1 MTSPPEGQG
10 LEWLARLSQIV
21 SASLALDEVLQRV
34 ARVATDLV
42 PDASAR
48 IWVAEGDRLILRAE
62 AGTKGAPGAGRKT
75 VLAAGEGL
83 TGAVART
90 RAPLTVERVLDDPR
104 TVNREWMR
112 QQGFVSYVG
121 LPLLVRDLLVG
132 VLSVHVRR
140 PHRFT
145 REELELLS
153 LFGGQAGIAIN
164 NARLFEE
171 TQKQRQTA
179 ETLARVARSLTES
192 LEVATVGERI
202 VASASTLLGTPY
214 AVLRLMR
221 PDGAL
226 VAVASHGPASEH
238 VAPGHVLGPGQGLT
252 GRAVAERRVV
262 WSPDVL
268 ADPAV
273 SLDEIVARRAR
284 ESAVAAFA
292 VAPLVAREKT
302 IGVLAVGDTVR
313 REFTTVELT
322 LLGTVAD
329 QAALALENA
338 RLYQE
343 AREARDDLASRE
355 SFIRNVMESLAEGLV
370 VLDREGRVVA
380 CNRAMARI
388 WGVATASAQGRSYR
402 EVFADLE
409 RLAEPMERLLAGEIE
424 AFDLPAIERRGDG
437 QESLVLHLKGT
448 LLREHGLPAGAA
460 LLVED
465 ITGPVGLQRA
475 ARQAEKMAAL
485 GALSAGTAHEINN
498 PIGIITSRIELMLLE
513 AESLGLP
520 SRVREDLQVLHR
532 NAQRV
537 ARITQRLLAFA
548 RPSLGQPAPV
558 DLNRVVQD
566 ALGLAETQLRSR
578 GITVRAV
585 LDPALAPILGDA
597 NALQQVVLNLV
608 ANAREAMP
616 GGGMLEIS
624 SGSDP
629 ARPDR
634 VRLAVRDTGTGIA
647 PEHLPRIFDPF
658 FTTKD
663 HGTGLGLSVS
673 YGIVRDHHGSL
684 DVRSEP
690 GRGTTFLLTFPALK
704 LEDPR
709 PPGATG

>member
-1 MTSPPEGQG
+1 MTPRPDGQG
-10 LEWLARLSQIV
+10 LAWLARLSQIV

-62 AGTKGAPGAGRKT
+62 AGTKGSPGAGRKT
-75 VLAAGEGL
+75 ILAEGEGL
-83 TGAVART
+83 TGAVARA
-90 RAPLTVERVLDDPR
+90 RAPIAVDRVLDDPR

-140 PHRFT
+140 LHRFS

-153 LFGGQAGIAIN
+153 LFGVHAGIAIN

-171 TQKQRQTA
+171 TQKQRQAA
-179 ETLARVARSLTES
+179 ESLARVARSLTES

-202 VASASTLLGTPY
+202 VASVSTLLGTPY
-214 AVLRLMR
+214 AVLPLIR
-221 PDGAL
+221 PDGSL
-226 VAVASHGPASEH
+226 VAVASHGPAREH
-238 VAPGHVLGPGQGLT
+238 FAPGHVLGPGQGLA

-268 ADPAV
+268 ADSAV
-273 SLDEIVARRAR
+273 GLDPIVSRLVR
-284 ESAVAAFA
+284 ESAVVAFA
-292 VAPLVAREKT
+292 VAPLVARGKT
-302 IGVLAVGDTVR
+302 IGVLAIGDVVR
-313 REFTTVELT
+313 RDFSAVELT
-322 LLGTVAD
+322 LLETLAD

-355 SFIRNVMESLAEGLV
+355 SFVRNVMESLAEGLV

-388 WGVATASAQGRSYR
+388 WGGAATSAQGRTYR
-402 EVFADLE
+402 ELFADLE

-424 AFDLPAIERRGDG
+424 AFDLPAIERRGAG
-437 QESLVLHLKGT
+437 QDSLVLHFKGT
-448 LLREHGLPAGAA
+448 LLREHGRAAGAA

-520 SRVREDLQVLHR
+520 PRVREDLQVLHR

-548 RPSLGQPAPV
+548 RPSLDQPAPV
-558 DLNRVVQD
+558 DLNRVVRD
-566 ALGLAETQLRSR
+566 ALGLAETQLRKR
-578 GITVRAV
+578 GIAVRTA

-616 GGGMLEIS
+616 DGGTLEIS

-634 VRLAVRDTGTGIA
+634 VRLAVSDSGTGIA

-673 YGIVRDHHGSL
+673 YGIVRDHHGTL

-690 GRGTTFLLTFPALK
+690 GRGATFLLTFPALK

-709 PPGATG
+709 PPGAAG

>member
-1 MTSPPEGQG
+1 
-10 LEWLARLSQIV
+10 
-21 SASLALDEVLQRV
+21 
-34 ARVATDLV
+34 
-42 PDASAR
+42 
-48 IWVAEGDRLILRAE
+48 
-62 AGTKGAPGAGRKT
+62 
-75 VLAAGEGL
+75 
-83 TGAVART
+83 
-90 RAPLTVERVLDDPR
+90 
-104 TVNREWMR
+104 
-112 QQGFVSYVG
+112 
-121 LPLLVRDLLVG
+121 
-132 VLSVHVRR
+132 
-140 PHRFT
+140 
-145 REELELLS
+145 
-153 LFGGQAGIAIN
+153 
-164 NARLFEE
+164 
-171 TQKQRQTA
+171 
-179 ETLARVARSLTES
+179 
-192 LEVATVGERI
+192 
-202 VASASTLLGTPY
+202 
-214 AVLRLMR
+214 
-221 PDGAL
+221 
-226 VAVASHGPASEH
+226 
-238 VAPGHVLGPGQGLT
+238 
-252 GRAVAERRVV
+252 
-262 WSPDVL
+262 
-268 ADPAV
+268 
-273 SLDEIVARRAR
+273 
-284 ESAVAAFA
+284 
-292 VAPLVAREKT
+292 
-302 IGVLAVGDTVR
+302 
-313 REFTTVELT
+313 
-322 LLGTVAD
+322 
-329 QAALALENA
+329 
-338 RLYQE
+338 
-343 AREARDDLASRE
+343 
-355 SFIRNVMESLAEGLV
+355 MESLAEGLV